1 MKVAERRAALF
12 ELARRHPFITE
23 VGSLWKNPYNP
34 RSTGIRWT
42 NRDYAFFRDCQ
53 RQITSLPPLLS

>member
-12 ELARRHPFITE
+12 ELARLYPYVTE

-34 RSTGIRWT
+34 RSTGT
-42 NRDYAFFRDCQ
+42 VAFR
-53 RQITSLPPLLS
+53 I